1 MVRWLGATNSQR
13 NEVLFLSEQEHQH
26 GDNCGCGEEQEQT
39 FVITDEN
46 GVDHEMIM
54 ALTFDAEET
63 TYAVLLDK
71 NDPEA
76 DGLIFRIEEEGEEV
90 FLVSIE
96 DDEEWNQVVAIYN
109 EIAESEQQA

>member
-1 MVRWLGATNSQR
+1 MLRTTNLQR
-13 NEVLFLSEQEHQH
+13 NEVFFLSEHNHEH
-26 GDNCGCGEEQEQT
+26 GENCGCGEEHEQT

-54 ALTFDAEET
+54 ALTFDVEDT

-71 NDPEA
+71 NNPEA
-76 DGLIFRIEEEGEEV
+76 DGLIFRIEEEGEDV

-96 DDEEWNQVVAIYN
+96 DDEEWDRVVAIYN